1 MSKKL
6 SPDGKF
12 LPFAGWT
19 VISPVRY
26 ALRPYGVALDESQ
39 AMWTSLLHSA
49 LHMIRSAACGGNF
62 ACLPEESMHM
72 TITGLT
78 DEQIGGKPAD
88 LRVRPFALWQR
99 PSFFPPPLTH
109 PFHFF

>member
-1 MSKKL
+1 MSMKL

-19 VISPVRY
+19 VISPIRY
-26 ALRPYGVALDESQ
+26 AMRPYGPALDDSQ

-49 LHMIRSAACGGNF
+49 LHMIRVAECGRNF
-62 ACLPEESMHM
+62 ACLPEESTHM

-78 DEQIGGKPAD
+78 DEQVGGKPSD
-88 LRVRPFALWQR
+88 MKVRQ
-99 PSFFPPPLTH
+99 PLLH
-109 PFHFF
+109 SLFSL